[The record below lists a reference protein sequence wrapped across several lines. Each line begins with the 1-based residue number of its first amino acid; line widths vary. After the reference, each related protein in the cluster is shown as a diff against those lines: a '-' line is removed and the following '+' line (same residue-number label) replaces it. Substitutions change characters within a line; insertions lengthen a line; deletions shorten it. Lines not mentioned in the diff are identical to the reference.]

1 MFCSEQHPFVNDD
14 LPNRI
19 ICGSVII
26 KPNVKEFTSDGHGV
40 LFEDGTQVDH
50 IDCVLMATGFNIAF
64 PYLNENILSAKD
76 NKVKRTSKAKNTK
89 YWRYLFSDS
98 TL

>member
-1 MFCSEQHPFVNDD
+1 MFYLEQHPTVNDD

-19 ICGSVII
+19 VCGSVIV
-26 KPNVKEFTSDGHGV
+26 KPNVKEFTSDGYGV

-50 IDCVLMATGFNIAF
+50 IDCILMATGFNIAF
-64 PYLNENILSAKD
+64 PYLNEKILSVKD
-76 NKVKRTSKAKNTK
+76 NKVKGTSKVKNMK
-89 YWRYLFSDS
+89 YWRCLFLDS